1 MNGINLNQVVA
12 ELINIINEVRYHLS
26 YSGGDM
32 SAQ

>member
-1 MNGINLNQVVA
+1 MNGVNLNQVVA
-12 ELINIINEVRYHLS
+12 ELIDIINEVKHHLS